1 MSACR
6 PMLSSSPSV
15 VSSLSVAEGR
25 GEPETNGSNQTI
37 FNADENQFLH
47 SDTGSLHHTSIYLQ
61 LTSEYYTVN
70 HTLSIH
76 LSVRNEKLILFKST
90 MRQYRTNRGLYYK

>member
-37 FNADENQFLH
+37 FKFNADENQFLH
-47 SDTGSLHHTSIYLQ
+47 LDTGYIILVVVVHFPYLQ
-61 LTSEYYTVN
+61 LASHEYRESY
-70 HTLSIH
+70 LIH
-76 LSVRNEKLILFKST
+76 SLVSA
-90 MRQYRTNRGLYYK
+90 Q

>member
-37 FNADENQFLH
+37 FKFNADENQFLH
-47 SDTGSLHHTSIYLQ
+47 LDTGYIIVVDFPYLQ
-61 LTSEYYTVN
+61 LASEYRESY
-70 HTLSIH
+70 LIH
-76 LSVRNEKLILFKST
+76 SLVSA
-90 MRQYRTNRGLYYK
+90 Q

>member
-37 FNADENQFLH
+37 FKFNADENQFLH
-47 SDTGSLHHTSIYLQ
+47 LDTGYIIVVLVHFPYLQ
-61 LTSEYYTVN
+61 LASEYRESY
-70 HTLSIH
+70 LIH
-76 LSVRNEKLILFKST
+76 SLVSA
-90 MRQYRTNRGLYYK
+90 Q